1 MKKVYVLTI
10 ATFKGRGE
18 NDSMVFEKKE
28 DALNTME
35 QLVNDIKDMEWGVK
49 VIEDDYC
56 YLEHWK
62 RGCFTY
68 SVKECVIR

>member
-10 ATFKGRGE
+10 ATLKEKGE
-18 NDSMVFEKKE
+18 IDNNVFEKKE

-35 QLVNDIKDMEWGVK
+35 QLVNDIKDMEWTIK

-56 YLEHWK
+56 YLEYWK
-62 RGCFTY
+62 RGSYTY